1 VVNTEQAVN
10 IEKSDD
16 VGRVHI
22 EKTVNI
28 EKIINAK
35 FPAISRRNPILK
47 SGLFRFLRWL
57 SREQEINR
65 FMDINQDA
73 SAPEFVDRVLDYF
86 DFSLSISENER
97 ENIPTEGRVVIVA
110 NHPIGTLD
118 GLALLKLVRSV
129 RPDVRVVANDILMQ
143 FTPLQPLLLP
153 VDNMSQTG
161 YKESTARIINA
172 LKNDEAVIIF
182 PAGEVSRAGP
192 AGIKDGRWQSGFL
205 HFARKTNSPILPIH
219 LGGRN
224 SSLFYSLSSVAK
236 PIGTL
241 MLMRE
246 MFKQQKVT
254 LPVRIGQLI
263 PITHLDIGSLS
274 NRDKIKLLK
283 KHVYRLNK
291 DRKPLFNT
299 EKSISHPEDRRILRR
314 ELKQSKLLGETKDG
328 KQIYLFDSF
337 RDSVVMKELGRL
349 REISFRRVGEGS
361 GEKRDLDK
369 YDHYYR
375 HIILWDEDELDIVG
389 AYRIAEAAKIIDQ
402 EDQGALYCST
412 LFSLS
417 PELTPKLAQ
426 GIELG
431 RSFVQPKYWGRR
443 SLDYLW
449 LGIGAYLRHHP
460 DVRYMFGPVSL
471 SNSYPKA
478 AKDLIVHYYNHYY
491 GSPLSFAKAN
501 APYTLSAADRSQMY
515 QLFSGDDLQS
525 DFQIL
530 REQLDHLGVTVPT
543 LYKQYS
549 ELCELG
555 GIEFLDFSVDADF
568 GYCVDGLIMVDIH
581 HIKARKRERYITTG
595 LSSELSQAPSKEL
608 EKSPSGEKEYFSA
621 KSNPLF

>member
-1 VVNTEQAVN
+1 VVNSEHTVR
-10 IEKSDD
+10 IETPSHADKAIS
-16 VGRVHI
+16 I
-22 EKTVNI
+22 ERIVSEN
-28 EKIINAK
+28 
-35 FPAISRRNPILK
+35 FPAISRRPPLIKN
-47 SGLFRFLRWL
+47 GLFRFLRWL
-57 SREQEINR
+57 SREHEINR
-65 FMDINQDA
+65 FMRQHQDA
-73 SAPEFVDRVLDYF
+73 SAPEFVDHVLDYF
-86 DFSLSISENER
+86 DFSLSINENER

-129 RPDVRVVANDILMQ
+129 RPDVRIVANDILMQ
-143 FTPLQPLLLP
+143 FRPLQPLLLP

-161 YKESTARIINA
+161 YKESTTRIVDA

-192 AGIKDGRWQSGFL
+192 AGIKDARWQSGFL

-224 SSLFYSLSSVAK
+224 SSLFYSLSTLAK

-246 MFKQQKVT
+246 MFKQHQVT

-263 PITHLDIGSLS
+263 PLAQFDINALS

-283 KHVYRLNK
+283 KHVYRLAKN
-291 DRKPLFNT
+291 RKPLFQT
-299 EKSISHPEDRRILRR
+299 EKCIAHPEDRRILRR
-314 ELKQSKLLGETKDG
+314 ELKQSQMLGETKDG

-337 RDSVVMKELGRL
+337 RDSAVMKELGRL
-349 REISFRRVGEGS
+349 REISFRKVGEGS

-375 HIILWDEDELDIVG
+375 HIILWDEEELEIVG
-389 AYRIAEAAKIIDQ
+389 AYRIAEANRII
-402 EDQGALYCST
+402 ENEGLKALYCSS

-417 PELTPKLAQ
+417 EGLTPKLEQ

-431 RSFVQPKYWGRR
+431 RSFVQPKYWGKR

-449 LGIGAYLRHHP
+449 FGIGAYLRHHP
-460 DVRYMFGPVSL
+460 KVRYMFGPVSL
-471 SNSYPKA
+471 SNSYPQA
-478 AKDLIVHYYNHYY
+478 AKDLIVHFYSHYY
-491 GSPLSFAKAN
+491 SSAHPLARAN
-501 APYTLSAADRSQMY
+501 APYVLNPSEKQQMY
-515 QLFSGDDLQS
+515 ELFAGDNLQE
-525 DFQIL
+525 DFLIL

-543 LYKQYS
+543 LYKQYT
-549 ELCELG
+549 ELCEPG

-568 GYCVDGLIMVDIH
+568 GYCIDGLILVDIDKV
-581 HIKARKRERYITTG
+581 KARKRERYITAG
-595 LSSELSQAPSKEL
+595 LER
-608 EKSPSGEKEYFSA
+608 
-621 KSNPLF
+621 NPTPLTA

>member
-1 VVNTEQAVN
+1 MVNSEHTVR
-10 IEKSDD
+10 IETSAPADKAIS
-16 VGRVHI
+16 I
-22 EKTVNI
+22 ERIVSEN
-28 EKIINAK
+28 
-35 FPAISRRNPILK
+35 FPAISRRPPLIKN
-47 SGLFRFLRWL
+47 GLFRFLRWL
-57 SREQEINR
+57 SWEHEINR
-65 FMDINQDA
+65 FMRQHQDA
-73 SAPEFVDRVLDYF
+73 SAPEFVDHVLDYF
-86 DFSLSISENER
+86 DFSLSINENER

-129 RPDVRVVANDILMQ
+129 RPDVRIVANDILMQ
-143 FTPLQPLLLP
+143 FRPLQPLLLP

-161 YKESTARIINA
+161 YKESTTRIVDA

-192 AGIKDGRWQSGFL
+192 AGIKDARWQSGFL

-224 SSLFYSLSSVAK
+224 SSLFYSLSTLAK

-246 MFKQQKVT
+246 MFKQHQVT

-263 PITHLDIGSLS
+263 PLAQFDINALS

-283 KHVYRLNK
+283 KHVYRLAKN
-291 DRKPLFNT
+291 RKPLFQT
-299 EKSISHPEDRRILRR
+299 EKCIAHPEDRRILRR
-314 ELKQSKLLGETKDG
+314 ELKQSQMLGETKDG

-337 RDSVVMKELGRL
+337 RDSAVMKELGRL
-349 REISFRRVGEGS
+349 REISFRKVGEGS

-375 HIILWDEDELDIVG
+375 HIILWDEEELEIVG
-389 AYRIAEAAKIIDQ
+389 SYRIAEANRII
-402 EDQGALYCST
+402 ENEGLKALYCSS

-417 PELTPKLAQ
+417 EGLTPKLEQ

-431 RSFVQPKYWGRR
+431 RSFVQPKYWGKR

-449 LGIGAYLRHHP
+449 FGIGAYLRHHP
-460 DVRYMFGPVSL
+460 KVRYMFGPVSL
-471 SNSYPKA
+471 SNSYPQA
-478 AKDLIVHYYNHYY
+478 AKDLIVHFYSHYY
-491 GSPLSFAKAN
+491 SSAHPLARAN
-501 APYTLSAADRSQMY
+501 APYVLNPSEKQQMY
-515 QLFSGDDLQS
+515 ELFAGDNLQE
-525 DFQIL
+525 DFLIL

-543 LYKQYS
+543 LYKQYT
-549 ELCELG
+549 ELCEPG

-568 GYCVDGLIMVDIH
+568 GYCIDGLILVDIDKV
-581 HIKARKRERYITTG
+581 KARKRERYITAG
-595 LSSELSQAPSKEL
+595 LER
-608 EKSPSGEKEYFSA
+608 
-621 KSNPLF
+621 NPTPLTA

>member
-1 VVNTEQAVN
+1 MVNSEHTVR
-10 IEKSDD
+10 IETSAPADKAIS
-16 VGRVHI
+16 I
-22 EKTVNI
+22 ERIVSEN
-28 EKIINAK
+28 
-35 FPAISRRNPILK
+35 FPAISRRPPLIKN
-47 SGLFRFLRWL
+47 GLFRFLRWL
-57 SREQEINR
+57 SREHEINR
-65 FMDINQDA
+65 FMRQHQDA
-73 SAPEFVDRVLDYF
+73 SAPEFVDHVLDYF
-86 DFSLSISENER
+86 DFSLSINENER

-129 RPDVRVVANDILMQ
+129 RPDVRIVANDILMQ
-143 FTPLQPLLLP
+143 FRPLQPLLLP

-161 YKESTARIINA
+161 YKESTTRIVDA

-192 AGIKDGRWQSGFL
+192 AGIKDARWQSGFL

-224 SSLFYSLSSVAK
+224 SSLFYSLSTLAK

-246 MFKQQKVT
+246 MFKQHQVT

-263 PITHLDIGSLS
+263 PLAQFDINALS

-283 KHVYRLNK
+283 KHVYRLAKN
-291 DRKPLFNT
+291 RKPLFQT
-299 EKSISHPEDRRILRR
+299 EKCIAHPEDRRILRR
-314 ELKQSKLLGETKDG
+314 ELKQSQMLGETKDG

-337 RDSVVMKELGRL
+337 RDSAVMKELGRL
-349 REISFRRVGEGS
+349 REISFRKVGEGS

-375 HIILWDEDELDIVG
+375 HIILWDEEELEIVG
-389 AYRIAEAAKIIDQ
+389 AYRIAEANRII
-402 EDQGALYCST
+402 ENEGLKALYCSS

-417 PELTPKLAQ
+417 EGLTPKLEQ

-431 RSFVQPKYWGRR
+431 RSFVQPKYWGKR

-449 LGIGAYLRHHP
+449 FGIGAYLRHHP
-460 DVRYMFGPVSL
+460 KVRYMFGPVSL
-471 SNSYPKA
+471 SNSYPQA
-478 AKDLIVHYYNHYY
+478 AKDLIVHFYSHYY
-491 GSPLSFAKAN
+491 SSAHPLARAN
-501 APYTLSAADRSQMY
+501 APYVLNPSEKQQMY
-515 QLFSGDDLQS
+515 ELFAGDNLQE
-525 DFQIL
+525 DFLIL

-543 LYKQYS
+543 LYKQYT
-549 ELCELG
+549 ELCEPG

-568 GYCVDGLIMVDIH
+568 GYCIDGLILVDIDKV
-581 HIKARKRERYITTG
+581 KARKRERYITAG
-595 LSSELSQAPSKEL
+595 LER
-608 EKSPSGEKEYFSA
+608 
-621 KSNPLF
+621 NPTPLTA

>member
-1 VVNTEQAVN
+1 MVNSEHTVR
-10 IEKSDD
+10 IETSAPADKAIS
-16 VGRVHI
+16 I
-22 EKTVNI
+22 ERIVSEN
-28 EKIINAK
+28 
-35 FPAISRRNPILK
+35 FPAISRRPPLIKN
-47 SGLFRFLRWL
+47 GLFRFLRWL
-57 SREQEINR
+57 SREHEINR
-65 FMDINQDA
+65 FMRQHQDA
-73 SAPEFVDRVLDYF
+73 SAPEFVDHVLDYF
-86 DFSLSISENER
+86 DFSLSINENER

-129 RPDVRVVANDILMQ
+129 RPDVRIVANDILMQ
-143 FTPLQPLLLP
+143 FRPLQPLLLP

-161 YKESTARIINA
+161 YKESTTRIVDA

-192 AGIKDGRWQSGFL
+192 AGIKDARWQSGFL

-224 SSLFYSLSSVAK
+224 SSLFYSLSTLAK

-246 MFKQQKVT
+246 MFKQHQVT

-263 PITHLDIGSLS
+263 PLAQFDINALS

-283 KHVYRLNK
+283 KHVYRLAKN
-291 DRKPLFNT
+291 RKPLFQT
-299 EKSISHPEDRRILRR
+299 EKCIAHPEDRRILRR
-314 ELKQSKLLGETKDG
+314 ELKQSQMLGETKDG

-337 RDSVVMKELGRL
+337 RDSAVMKELGRL
-349 REISFRRVGEGS
+349 REISFRKVGEGS

-375 HIILWDEDELDIVG
+375 HIILWDEEELEIVG
-389 AYRIAEAAKIIDQ
+389 AYRIAEANRII
-402 EDQGALYCST
+402 ENEGLKALYCSS

-417 PELTPKLAQ
+417 EGLTPKLEQ

-431 RSFVQPKYWGRR
+431 RSFVQPKYWGKR

-449 LGIGAYLRHHP
+449 FGIGAYLRHHP
-460 DVRYMFGPVSL
+460 KVRYMFGPVSL
-471 SNSYPKA
+471 SNSYPQA
-478 AKDLIVHYYNHYY
+478 AKDLIVHFYSHYY
-491 GSPLSFAKAN
+491 SSAHPLARAN
-501 APYTLSAADRSQMY
+501 APYILNPSEKQQMY
-515 QLFSGDDLQS
+515 ELFAGDNLQE
-525 DFQIL
+525 DFLIL

-543 LYKQYS
+543 LYKQYT
-549 ELCELG
+549 ELCEPG

-568 GYCVDGLIMVDIH
+568 GYCIDGLILVDIDKV
-581 HIKARKRERYITTG
+581 KARKRERYITAG
-595 LSSELSQAPSKEL
+595 LER
-608 EKSPSGEKEYFSA
+608 
-621 KSNPLF
+621 NPTPLTA

>member
-1 VVNTEQAVN
+1 MVNSEHTAGIETSTDAEKAVN
-10 IEKSDD
+10 IERIVS
-16 VGRVHI
+16 
-22 EKTVNI
+22 E
-28 EKIINAK
+28 K
-35 FPAISRRNPILK
+35 FPALARRNPLIK
-47 SGLFRFLRWL
+47 NGLFRFLRWL
-57 SREQEINR
+57 SREHEINR
-65 FMDINQDA
+65 FMQQHQDA
-73 SAPEFVDRVLDYF
+73 SAPAFVDHVLDYF
-86 DFSLSISENER
+86 DFSLSINENER

-129 RPDVRVVANDILMQ
+129 RPDVRIVANDILMQ
-143 FTPLQPLLLP
+143 FAPLQPLLLP

-161 YKESTARIINA
+161 YKESTVRIVNA

-224 SSLFYSLSSVAK
+224 SSLFYSLSSLAK

-246 MFKQQKVT
+246 MFKQHKVT

-263 PITHLDIGSLS
+263 PLSQMDINALS

-283 KHVYRLNK
+283 KHVYRLAKN
-291 DRKPLFNT
+291 RKPFFQT
-299 EKSISHPEDRRILRR
+299 EKSIAHPEDRRILRR
-314 ELKQSKLLGETKDG
+314 ELKQSQLLGETKDG

-349 REISFRRVGEGS
+349 REISFRKVGEGS

-375 HIILWDEDELDIVG
+375 HLILWDEDELEIVG
-389 AYRIAEAAKIIDQ
+389 AYRIAEANRII
-402 EDQGALYCST
+402 ENEGIEALYCST

-417 PELTPKLAQ
+417 TELTPKLKQ

-431 RSFVQPKYWGRR
+431 RSFVQPKYWGKR

-449 LGIGAYLRHHP
+449 FGIGAYLRHHP
-460 DVRYMFGPVSL
+460 EVGYMFGPVSL
-471 SNSYPKA
+471 SNSYPQA
-478 AKDLIVHYYNHYY
+478 AKDLIVYYYNHYY
-491 GSPLSFAKAN
+491 GAEHNLAHAN
-501 APYTLSAADRSQMY
+501 APYLLNAAEKKHISA
-515 QLFSGDDLQS
+515 LFTGNNAQE
-525 DFQIL
+525 DFQVL

-543 LYKQYS
+543 LYKQYT
-549 ELCELG
+549 ELCEPG

-568 GYCVDGLIMVDIH
+568 GYCIDGLIMVNIEQV
-581 HIKARKRERYITTG
+581 KERKRERYINTG
-595 LSSELSQAPSKEL
+595 LNKKIVPEA
-608 EKSPSGEKEYFSA
+608 A
-621 KSNPLF
+621 DH

>member
-1 VVNTEQAVN
+1 MVNSEHTVR
-10 IEKSDD
+10 IETPSHADKAIS
-16 VGRVHI
+16 I
-22 EKTVNI
+22 ERIVSEN
-28 EKIINAK
+28 
-35 FPAISRRNPILK
+35 FPAISRRPPLIKN
-47 SGLFRFLRWL
+47 GLFRFLRWL
-57 SREQEINR
+57 SREHEINR
-65 FMDINQDA
+65 FMRQHQDA
-73 SAPEFVDRVLDYF
+73 SAPEFVDHVLDYF
-86 DFSLSISENER
+86 DFSLSINENER

-129 RPDVRVVANDILMQ
+129 RPDVRIVANDILMQ
-143 FTPLQPLLLP
+143 FRPLQPLLLP

-161 YKESTARIINA
+161 YKESTTRIVDA

-192 AGIKDGRWQSGFL
+192 AGIKDARWQSGFL

-224 SSLFYSLSSVAK
+224 SSLFYSLSTLAK

-246 MFKQQKVT
+246 MFKQHQVT

-263 PITHLDIGSLS
+263 PLAQFDINALS

-283 KHVYRLNK
+283 KHVYRLAKN
-291 DRKPLFNT
+291 RKPLFQT
-299 EKSISHPEDRRILRR
+299 EKCIAHPEDRRILRR
-314 ELKQSKLLGETKDG
+314 ELKQSQMLGETKDG

-337 RDSVVMKELGRL
+337 RDSAVMKELGRL
-349 REISFRRVGEGS
+349 REISFRKVGEGS

-375 HIILWDEDELDIVG
+375 HIILWDEEELEIVG
-389 AYRIAEAAKIIDQ
+389 AYRIAEANRII
-402 EDQGALYCST
+402 ENEGLKALYCSS

-417 PELTPKLAQ
+417 EGLTPKLEQ

-431 RSFVQPKYWGRR
+431 RSFVQPKYWGKR

-449 LGIGAYLRHHP
+449 FGIGAYLRHHP
-460 DVRYMFGPVSL
+460 KVRYMFGPVSL
-471 SNSYPKA
+471 SNSYPQA
-478 AKDLIVHYYNHYY
+478 AKDLIVHFYSHYY
-491 GSPLSFAKAN
+491 SSAHPLARAN
-501 APYTLSAADRSQMY
+501 APYVLNPSEKQQMY
-515 QLFSGDDLQS
+515 ELFAGDNLQE
-525 DFQIL
+525 DFLIL

-543 LYKQYS
+543 LYKQYT
-549 ELCELG
+549 ELCEPG

-568 GYCVDGLIMVDIH
+568 GYCIDGLILVDIDKV
-581 HIKARKRERYITTG
+581 KARKRERYITAG
-595 LSSELSQAPSKEL
+595 LER
-608 EKSPSGEKEYFSA
+608 
-621 KSNPLF
+621 NPTPLTA

>member
-1 VVNTEQAVN
+1 MVNTEQAVN

-65 FMDINQDA
+65 FMDLNQDA

-129 RPDVRVVANDILMQ
+129 RPDVRIVANDILMQ

-299 EKSISHPEDRRILRR
+299 EKSIAHPEDRRILRR

-449 LGIGAYLRHHP
+449 FGIGAYLRHHP

-491 GSPLSFAKAN
+491 GSPLSFAQAN
-501 APYTLSAADRSQMY
+501 APYTLSATDRTQMY
-515 QLFSGDDLQS
+515 QLFSGNDLQH

-543 LYKQYS
+543 LYKQYT

-595 LSSELSQAPSKEL
+595 LSSEPSHAPSKGL

>member
-1 VVNTEQAVN
+1 VVNSEHTVR
-10 IEKSDD
+10 IETSAPADKAIS
-16 VGRVHI
+16 I
-22 EKTVNI
+22 ERIVSEN
-28 EKIINAK
+28 
-35 FPAISRRNPILK
+35 FPAISRRPPLIKN
-47 SGLFRFLRWL
+47 GLFRFLRWL
-57 SREQEINR
+57 SREHEINR
-65 FMDINQDA
+65 FMRQHQDA
-73 SAPEFVDRVLDYF
+73 SAPEFVDHVLDYF
-86 DFSLSISENER
+86 DFSLSINENER

-129 RPDVRVVANDILMQ
+129 RPDVRIVANDILMQ
-143 FTPLQPLLLP
+143 FRPLQPLLLP

-161 YKESTARIINA
+161 YKESTTRIVDA

-192 AGIKDGRWQSGFL
+192 AGIKDARWQSGFL

-224 SSLFYSLSSVAK
+224 SSLFYSLSTLAK

-246 MFKQQKVT
+246 MFKQHQVT

-263 PITHLDIGSLS
+263 PLAQFDINALS

-283 KHVYRLNK
+283 KHVYRLAKN
-291 DRKPLFNT
+291 RKPLFQT
-299 EKSISHPEDRRILRR
+299 EKCIAHPEDRRILRR
-314 ELKQSKLLGETKDG
+314 ELKQSQMLGETKDG

-337 RDSVVMKELGRL
+337 RDSAVMKELGRL
-349 REISFRRVGEGS
+349 REISFRKVGEGS

-375 HIILWDEDELDIVG
+375 HIILWDEEELEIVG
-389 AYRIAEAAKIIDQ
+389 AYRIAEANRII
-402 EDQGALYCST
+402 ENEGLKALYCSS

-417 PELTPKLAQ
+417 EGLTPKLEQ

-431 RSFVQPKYWGRR
+431 RSFVQPKYWGKR

-449 LGIGAYLRHHP
+449 FGIGAYLRHHP
-460 DVRYMFGPVSL
+460 KVRYMFGPVSL
-471 SNSYPKA
+471 SNSYPQA
-478 AKDLIVHYYNHYY
+478 AKDLIVHFYSHYY
-491 GSPLSFAKAN
+491 SSAHPLARAN
-501 APYTLSAADRSQMY
+501 APYILNPSEKQQMY
-515 QLFSGDDLQS
+515 ELFAGDNLQE
-525 DFQIL
+525 DFLIL

-543 LYKQYS
+543 LYKQYT
-549 ELCELG
+549 ELCEPG

-568 GYCVDGLIMVDIH
+568 GYCIDGLILVDIDKV
-581 HIKARKRERYITTG
+581 KARKRERYITAG
-595 LSSELSQAPSKEL
+595 LER
-608 EKSPSGEKEYFSA
+608 
-621 KSNPLF
+621 NPTPLTA

>member
-1 VVNTEQAVN
+1 MVNSEHTVR
-10 IEKSDD
+10 IETSARADKAIS
-16 VGRVHI
+16 I
-22 EKTVNI
+22 ERIVSEN
-28 EKIINAK
+28 
-35 FPAISRRNPILK
+35 FPAISRRPPLIKN
-47 SGLFRFLRWL
+47 GLFRFLRWL
-57 SREQEINR
+57 SREHEINR
-65 FMDINQDA
+65 FMRQHQDA
-73 SAPEFVDRVLDYF
+73 SAPEFVDHVLDYF
-86 DFSLSISENER
+86 DFSLSINENER

-129 RPDVRVVANDILMQ
+129 RPDVRIVANDILMQ
-143 FTPLQPLLLP
+143 FRPLQPLLLP

-161 YKESTARIINA
+161 YKESTTRIVDA

-192 AGIKDGRWQSGFL
+192 AGIKDARWQSGFL

-224 SSLFYSLSSVAK
+224 SSLFYSLSTLAK

-246 MFKQQKVT
+246 MFKQHQVT

-263 PITHLDIGSLS
+263 PLAQFDINALS

-283 KHVYRLNK
+283 KHVYRLAKN
-291 DRKPLFNT
+291 RKPLFQT
-299 EKSISHPEDRRILRR
+299 EKCIAHPEDRRILRR
-314 ELKQSKLLGETKDG
+314 ELKQSQMLGETKDG

-337 RDSVVMKELGRL
+337 RDSAVMKELGRL
-349 REISFRRVGEGS
+349 REISFRKVGEGS

-375 HIILWDEDELDIVG
+375 HIILWDEEELEIVG
-389 AYRIAEAAKIIDQ
+389 SYRIAEANRII
-402 EDQGALYCST
+402 ENEGLKALYCSS

-417 PELTPKLAQ
+417 EGLTPKLEQ

-431 RSFVQPKYWGRR
+431 RSFVQPKYWGKR

-449 LGIGAYLRHHP
+449 FGIGAYLRHHP
-460 DVRYMFGPVSL
+460 KVRYMFGPVSL
-471 SNSYPKA
+471 SNSYPQA
-478 AKDLIVHYYNHYY
+478 AKDLIVHFYSHYY
-491 GSPLSFAKAN
+491 SSAHPLARAN
-501 APYTLSAADRSQMY
+501 APYILNPSEKQQMY
-515 QLFSGDDLQS
+515 KLFAGDNLQE
-525 DFQIL
+525 DFLIL

-543 LYKQYS
+543 LYKQYT
-549 ELCELG
+549 ELCEPG

-568 GYCVDGLIMVDIH
+568 GYCIDGLILVDIDKV
-581 HIKARKRERYITTG
+581 KARKRERYITAG
-595 LSSELSQAPSKEL
+595 LER
-608 EKSPSGEKEYFSA
+608 
-621 KSNPLF
+621 NPTPLTA